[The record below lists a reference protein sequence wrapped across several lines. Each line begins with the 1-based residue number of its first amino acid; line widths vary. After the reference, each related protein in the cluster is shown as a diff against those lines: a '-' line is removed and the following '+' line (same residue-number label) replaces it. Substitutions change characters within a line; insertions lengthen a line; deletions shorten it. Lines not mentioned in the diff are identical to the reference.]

1 MRRLTLKELPI
12 VKQAL
17 LAKQGNICAICQRGL
32 TTSTGVMDHDHVT
45 GQCRGVLCRACNGM
59 EGKIKNILV
68 RWGRGAGVE
77 WLGRLIL
84 YWIKYKANPNQFLYP
99 THRDEDEKR
108 ILRNTK
114 ARKARA
120 KTKKG

>member
-1 MRRLTLKELPI
+1 M
-12 VKQAL
+12 
-17 LAKQGNICAICQRGL
+17 
-32 TTSTGVMDHDHVT
+32 STGVLDHDHVT
-45 GQCRGVLCRACNGM
+45 GQCRGILCRACNGM

-84 YWIKYKANPNQFLYP
+84 YWLKYKNNPNQFLYP

-108 ILRNTK
+108 ILKNTR

-120 KTKKG
+120 KLKKG